1 MAIGVAV
8 VETEEIK
15 WLSTLPSLSED
26 ARIVRLLRTEEEMVT
41 VATTMMHQCI
51 NTALIETP

>member
-26 ARIVRLLRTEEEMVT
+26 ARIVGLLRTEEEMVT

-51 NTALIETP
+51 NTALIKTP